1 MKNLLTINENH
12 IYTIKR
18 LSPDIPILVSRRL
31 MELGF
36 VEGNKIV
43 LLLKNKL
50 AKAGIIRLW
59 STMLSLDYFILSCI
73 EVE

>member
-1 MKNLLTINENH
+1 MKNLLTINENQ

-18 LSPDIPILVSRRL
+18 LLPDIPILVRKRL

-36 VEGNKIV
+36 VEGNKVV

-50 AKAGIIRLW
+50 AKAGIVRILG
-59 STMLSLDYFILSCI
+59 TMLSLDYFILSCI